1 MQFVHSQYAN
11 VRLDLE
17 QNARATCGPSPKK
30 KAGLEND
37 CGKRAFKKTK
47 AVRETSR
54 KRFAKLKSMP
64 LRHPPI
70 DHQVVSNLP
79 RDSQCPRRHAPTTH
93 GEFEVWVST
102 PEGLSPKESLDLL
115 SAPIW
120 MRCLLEVSRA
130 FQVKHACR
138 YFDCLSFSAASGSSV
153 S

>member
-1 MQFVHSQYAN
+1 MLRKTHALLAGQAPKK
-11 VRLDLE
+11 RLDLKMIAE
-17 QNARATCGPSPKK
+17 SVLLR
-30 KAGLEND
+30 
-37 CGKRAFKKTK
+37 KTK

-102 PEGLSPKESLDLL
+102 PEVLSPKESLDLL

-138 YFDCLSFSAASGSSV
+138 YFDCLSISAASGSSV